1 MLLSLFTRLSLS
13 LSLSLSLILFI
24 WPAQADQKVTEKAQE
39 KTSASD
45 HSDSAKA
52 PEVCAKA
59 AALLSKREFR
69 QALDILDEAIDEDEH
84 DPPNAEDNSSISG
97 ASSKYLAALLLR
109 GNAYFLFCNYK
120 RAIEDLDRVLS
131 IQAVPEAYLQ
141 KAICLARLGQKS
153 ESQTIFSQKWQVMAG
168 GSPSTALLTAQGLYE
183 WGMQDK
189 ATLLLKQIPDSQEK
203 QKLEQLIAKNLA
215 PGDGRTLTAADQT
228 TTGFTTIIA
237 GKYFVLY
244 GDINQ
249 QKAQSYLELA
259 DSIIDYFRSRLGAD
273 SGNYPCGLFITR
285 DKFAGRAFLASK
297 MNFPN
302 YVHGVYM
309 ARRNALVTYDGA
321 GVGTLIHE
329 IMHKYLDHVK
339 LEYWAEE
346 GIPAAFE
353 KVWGYADGN
362 DSNAQLKLMVLPGNE
377 LPDFIEKQQANLT
390 VNQIVSRAKHAD
402 PDHEE
407 AQALL
412 GLFLLHENKL
422 EKYIALSR
430 TGLKNRQTLAEALE
444 KPDSEIESLFKKYLN
459 QVLTLRTQIEA
470 LPPSQIFACK
480 EDFEKFRQGNITNL
494 QNLVGN

>member
-1 MLLSLFTRLSLS
+1 MRLLLRLLTRLSLS
-13 LSLSLSLILFI
+13 LSLCLSFG
-24 WPAQADQKVTEKAQE
+24 PAQAELQVTEQKEPTSLAG
-39 KTSASD
+39 SASD
-45 HSDSAKA
+45 SAEVH
-52 PEVCAKA
+52 EVCVKA

-69 QALDILDEAIDEDEH
+69 QALDILDEAIDEHE
-84 DPPNAEDNSSISG
+84 PSKAEDNSSSPDT
-97 ASSKYLAALLLR
+97 SSKYLVPLLLLR

-131 IQAVPEAYLQ
+131 MQAVPEALLQ
-141 KAICLARLGQKS
+141 KSLCLARLGQTS
-153 ESQTIFSQKWQVMAG
+153 ESQAIFSQHWQVMA
-168 GSPSTALLTAQGLYE
+168 GSPSTALLTAQGLHE

-189 ATLLLKQIPDSQEK
+189 AALLLKQLPDSKEK
-203 QKLEQLIAKNLA
+203 QKLEQLIASNAA
-215 PGDGRTLTAADQT
+215 PGDRTLTAADQT

-249 QKAQSYLELA
+249 QKAQSYLDLA

-285 DKFAGRAFLASK
+285 DKFAGRTFLASK

-329 IMHKYLDHVK
+329 IMHKYLDQVK

-353 KVWGYADGN
+353 KVWGYADNGN
-362 DSNAQLKLMVLPGNE
+362 TDGGLKLMVLPRND
-377 LPDFIEKQQANLT
+377 LPDFIERHLAALT
-390 VNQIVSRAKHAD
+390 VEQIVTRAKHAD

-412 GLFLLHENKL
+412 GLFLLHEKVL
-422 EKYIALSR
+422 EKYIAVSR
-430 TGLKNRQTLAEALE
+430 TGLKNRQTLAMVLG
-444 KPDSEIESLFKKYLN
+444 KPEVEIEALFKKYLS
-459 QVLTLRTQIEA
+459 QVLAFKTQIKA
-470 LPPSQIFACK
+470 LPPSQIFESK
-480 EDFEKFRQGNITNL
+480 EDFDKFRQGNIANL
-494 QNLVGN
+494 QSLVGN